1 MATIEVST
9 LENNSIQINID
20 NNEENNYIAKLENEI
35 GNLAFLI
42 EKLTINMDK
51 KEKQIKRLE
60 NIIREISVAGHEIWE
75 RLFWSDN
82 FVKNL
87 SILQGWVD
95 LENRLKKEYKDE

>member
-35 GNLAFLI
+35 GNLTFLI
-42 EKLTINMDK
+42 EALAINMNK

-60 NIIREISVAGHEIWE
+60 NIIRDSDKHEDYPSV
-75 RLFWSDN
+75 
-82 FVKNL
+82 
-87 SILQGWVD
+87 
-95 LENRLKKEYKDE
+95 LELCDGYTPEV

>member
-35 GNLAFLI
+35 GNLTFLI
-42 EKLTINMDK
+42 EALAINMNK

-60 NIIREISVAGHEIWE
+60 NIIRDSDKHE
-75 RLFWSDN
+75 DYPA
-82 FVKNL
+82 V
-87 SILQGWVD
+87 
-95 LENRLKKEYKDE
+95 LELCDGYTTEVQE

>member
-1 MATIEVST
+1 MATIEVSK

-35 GNLAFLI
+35 ANLAFLI

-60 NIIREISVAGHEIWE
+60 NIIREMSVAWHEVWE

-82 FVKNL
+82 FSKNL
-87 SILQGWVD
+87 SILQEWADIETRV
-95 LENRLKKEYKDE
+95 KKEYKDE